1 MKQEVSSFFPRQITV
16 QDELPLGKLY
26 RITVRNAIYHETT
39 FSIRFIDK
47 VENFATFRHNFLTR
61 DGFSFQEHESSFLV
75 IKQHYYVPANQCR
88 SL

>member
-1 MKQEVSSFFPRQITV
+1 MKQELSSFFPRQITV
-16 QDELPLGKLY
+16 QDELPLGKLH
-26 RITVRNAIYHETT
+26 RITVRNAIYYETT

-47 VENFATFRHNFLTR
+47 VENFATFRRNFLTR
-61 DGFSFQEHESSFLV
+61 DAFSFQEHENSFLV